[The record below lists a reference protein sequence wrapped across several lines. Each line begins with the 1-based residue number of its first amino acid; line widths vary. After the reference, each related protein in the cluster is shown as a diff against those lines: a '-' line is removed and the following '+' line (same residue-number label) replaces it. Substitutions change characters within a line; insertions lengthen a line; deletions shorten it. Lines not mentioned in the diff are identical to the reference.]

1 MIGFWK
7 KIYAKHD
14 NVKAYTLLSPALI
27 LVLLAMASPLM
38 LMVITSFH
46 TQISMMEIDSTFTI
60 DRYKDFF
67 SKSVYTMLLGRSIK
81 ISFFVTLVTLITTYP
96 LAYYI
101 AFYVKKNKM
110 LWIVLMTLP
119 FWTSY
124 LLRVFA
130 WKVILGHKGVVNT
143 ALMVSGMINEPL
155 SFLIYSQTAVI
166 LTLAHAWAAFAILP
180 LYVSLDKID
189 KSLLEASYDL
199 GCTKFETFWRVT
211 FPLSLP
217 GVIGAILIIFIPT
230 VGDYVTPQLV
240 GGTDGRMLSNMI
252 QSLFGR
258 ANNFPLGAA
267 SAVLMLLSVSFV
279 ALVVTYLTKKLSLRM
294 S

>member
-1 MIGFWK
+1 MIRFWQ
-7 KIYAKHD
+7 KIYAKND
-14 NVKAYTLLSPALI
+14 NIKAYSLLLPALI
-27 LVLLAMASPLM
+27 LVILAMASPM
-38 LMVITSFH
+38 LLTVVTSFH
-46 TQISMMEIDSTFTI
+46 TQISMMEIDTTI
-60 DRYKDFF
+60 TLDRYKDFF
-67 SKSVYTMLLGRSIK
+67 SKPVYTMLLVRSIK

-124 LLRVFA
+124 LLRVFS
-130 WKVILGHKGVVNT
+130 WKVILGHKGVVNS

-155 SFLIYSQTAVI
+155 SFLIYSQTAVV

-199 GCTKFETFWRVT
+199 GNTKLATFWRVT

-252 QSLFGR
+252 QALFGR

-267 SAVLMLLSVSFV
+267 SAVLMLLSVGFV
-279 ALVVTYLTKKLSLRM
+279 AIVVTYITKKVSLRM

>member
-1 MIGFWK
+1 MIRFWQ
-7 KIYAKHD
+7 KIYAKND
-14 NVKAYTLLSPALI
+14 NVKAYSLLFPALI
-27 LVLLAMASPLM
+27 LVILAMASPM
-38 LMVITSFH
+38 LLTVVTSFH
-46 TQISMMEIDSTFTI
+46 TQVSMMEIDTTLTL

-67 SKSVYTMLLGRSIK
+67 SRPVYPMLLARSIK

-124 LLRVFA
+124 LLRVFS
-130 WKVILGHKGVVNT
+130 WKVILGHKGVINS
-143 ALMVSGMINEPL
+143 ALMGLGAINEPL
-155 SFLIYSQTAVI
+155 SFLIYSQTAVV

-199 GCTKFETFWRVT
+199 GNTKLETFWRVT

-267 SAVLMLLSVSFV
+267 
-279 ALVVTYLTKKLSLRM
+279 
-294 S
+294 

>member
-1 MIGFWK
+1 MIRFWQ
-7 KIYAKHD
+7 KIYAKND
-14 NVKAYTLLSPALI
+14 NVKAYSLLLPALI
-27 LVLLAMASPLM
+27 LVILAMASPM
-38 LMVITSFH
+38 LLTVVTSFH
-46 TQISMMEIDSTFTI
+46 TQVSMMVIDTTLTL

-67 SKSVYTMLLGRSIK
+67 SKPVYTMLLARSIK

-124 LLRVFA
+124 LLRVFS
-130 WKVILGHKGVVNT
+130 WKVILGHKGVINS
-143 ALMVSGMINEPL
+143 ALMASGMINEPL
-155 SFLIYSQTAVI
+155 SFLIYSQTAVV

-199 GCTKFETFWRVT
+199 GNTKLETFWRVT

-279 ALVVTYLTKKLSLRM
+279 AVVVTYITRKVSLRM

>member
-1 MIGFWK
+1 MIRFWQ
-7 KIYAKHD
+7 KIYAKND
-14 NVKAYTLLSPALI
+14 NIKAYSLLLPALI
-27 LVLLAMASPLM
+27 LVILAMASPM
-38 LMVITSFH
+38 LLTVVTSFH
-46 TQISMMEIDSTFTI
+46 TQVSMMEIDTTLTL

-67 SKSVYTMLLGRSIK
+67 SKPVYTMLLARSIK

-124 LLRVFA
+124 LLRVFS
-130 WKVILGHKGVVNT
+130 WKVILGHKGVINS
-143 ALMVSGMINEPL
+143 ALMVSGMISEPL
-155 SFLIYSQTAVI
+155 SFLIYSQTAVVI
-166 LTLAHAWAAFAILP
+166 TLAHAWAAFAILP

-199 GCTKFETFWRVT
+199 GNTKLETFWRVT

-279 ALVVTYLTKKLSLRM
+279 AVVVTYITRKVSLRM

>member
-1 MIGFWK
+1 MIRFWQ
-7 KIYAKHD
+7 KIYAKND
-14 NVKAYTLLSPALI
+14 NIKAYSLLLPALI
-27 LVLLAMASPLM
+27 LVILAMASPM
-38 LMVITSFH
+38 LLTVVTSFH
-46 TQISMMEIDSTFTI
+46 TQVSMMEIDTTLTL

-67 SKSVYTMLLGRSIK
+67 SKPVYTMLLARSIK

-124 LLRVFA
+124 LLRVFS
-130 WKVILGHKGVVNT
+130 WKVILGHKGVINS
-143 ALMVSGMINEPL
+143 ALMASGMIGEPL
-155 SFLIYSQTAVI
+155 SFLIYSQTAVV

-199 GCTKFETFWRVT
+199 GNTKFETFWRVT

-279 ALVVTYLTKKLSLRM
+279 AVVVTYITRKVSLRM

>member
-1 MIGFWK
+1 MIRFWQ
-7 KIYAKHD
+7 KIYAKND
-14 NVKAYTLLSPALI
+14 NVKAYSLLLPALI
-27 LVLLAMASPLM
+27 LVILAMASPM
-38 LMVITSFH
+38 LLTVVTSFH
-46 TQISMMEIDSTFTI
+46 TQVSMMEIDTTLTL

-67 SKSVYTMLLGRSIK
+67 SKPVYTMLLARSIK

-124 LLRVFA
+124 LLRVFS
-130 WKVILGHKGVVNT
+130 WKVILGHKGVINS
-143 ALMVSGMINEPL
+143 ALMVSGMISEPL
-155 SFLIYSQTAVI
+155 SFLIYSQTAVVI
-166 LTLAHAWAAFAILP
+166 TLAHAWAAFAILP

-199 GCTKFETFWRVT
+199 GNTKLETFWRVT

-279 ALVVTYLTKKLSLRM
+279 AVVVTYITRKVSLRM

>member
-1 MIGFWK
+1 MIRFWQ
-7 KIYAKHD
+7 KIYAKND
-14 NVKAYTLLSPALI
+14 NVKAYSLLLPALI
-27 LVLLAMASPLM
+27 LVILAMASPM
-38 LMVITSFH
+38 LLTVVTSFH
-46 TQISMMEIDSTFTI
+46 TQVSMMVIDTTLTL

-67 SKSVYTMLLGRSIK
+67 SKPVYTMLLTRSIK

-124 LLRVFA
+124 LLRVFS
-130 WKVILGHKGVVNT
+130 WKVILGHKGVINS
-143 ALMVSGMINEPL
+143 ALMASGMISEPL
-155 SFLIYSQTAVI
+155 SFLIYSQTAVV

-199 GCTKFETFWRVT
+199 GNTKLETFWRVT

-279 ALVVTYLTKKLSLRM
+279 AVVVTYITRKVSLRM

>member
-1 MIGFWK
+1 MIRFWQ
-7 KIYAKHD
+7 KIYAKND
-14 NVKAYTLLSPALI
+14 NIKAYSLLLPALI
-27 LVLLAMASPLM
+27 LVILAMASPM
-38 LMVITSFH
+38 LLTVVTSFH
-46 TQISMMEIDSTFTI
+46 TQVSMIEIDTTLTL

-67 SKSVYTMLLGRSIK
+67 SRPVYTMLLVRSIK

-124 LLRVFA
+124 LLRVFS
-130 WKVILGHKGVVNT
+130 WKVILGHKGVINS
-143 ALMVSGMINEPL
+143 ALMASGMIGEPL
-155 SFLIYSQTAVI
+155 SFLIYSQTAVV

-199 GCTKFETFWRVT
+199 GNTKFETFWRVT

-279 ALVVTYLTKKLSLRM
+279 AVVVTYITRKVSLRM

>member
-1 MIGFWK
+1 MIRFWQ
-7 KIYAKHD
+7 KIYAKND
-14 NVKAYTLLSPALI
+14 NIKAYSLLLPALI
-27 LVLLAMASPLM
+27 LVILAMASPM
-38 LMVITSFH
+38 LLTVVTSFH
-46 TQISMMEIDSTFTI
+46 TQVSMMVIDTTLTL

-67 SKSVYTMLLGRSIK
+67 SKPVYTMLLARSIK

-124 LLRVFA
+124 LLRVFS
-130 WKVILGHKGVVNT
+130 WKVILGHKGVINS
-143 ALMVSGMINEPL
+143 ALMASGMISEPL
-155 SFLIYSQTAVI
+155 SFLIYSQTAVV

-199 GCTKFETFWRVT
+199 GNTKLETFWRVT

-279 ALVVTYLTKKLSLRM
+279 AVVVTYITRKVSLRM

>member
-1 MIGFWK
+1 MIRFWQ
-7 KIYAKHD
+7 KIYAKND
-14 NVKAYTLLSPALI
+14 NVKAYSLLLPALI
-27 LVLLAMASPLM
+27 LVILAMASPM
-38 LMVITSFH
+38 LLTVVTSFH
-46 TQISMMEIDSTFTI
+46 TQVSMMEIDTTLTL

-67 SKSVYTMLLGRSIK
+67 SKPVYTMLLARSIK

-124 LLRVFA
+124 LLRVFS
-130 WKVILGHKGVVNT
+130 WKVILGHKGVINS
-143 ALMVSGMINEPL
+143 ALMVSGMISEPL
-155 SFLIYSQTAVI
+155 SFLIYSQTAVV

-199 GCTKFETFWRVT
+199 GNTKLETFWRVT

-279 ALVVTYLTKKLSLRM
+279 AVVVTYITRKVSLRM

>member
-1 MIGFWK
+1 MIRFWQ
-7 KIYAKHD
+7 KIYAKND
-14 NVKAYTLLSPALI
+14 NIKAYSLLLPALI
-27 LVLLAMASPLM
+27 LVILAMASPM
-38 LMVITSFH
+38 LLTVVTSFH
-46 TQISMMEIDSTFTI
+46 TQVSMIEIDTTLTF

-67 SKSVYTMLLGRSIK
+67 SRPVYTMLLVRSIK

-124 LLRVFA
+124 LLRVFS
-130 WKVILGHKGVVNT
+130 WKVILGHKGVINS
-143 ALMVSGMINEPL
+143 ALIASGMIGEPL
-155 SFLIYSQTAVI
+155 SFLIYSQTAVV

-199 GCTKFETFWRVT
+199 GNTKFETFWRVT

-279 ALVVTYLTKKLSLRM
+279 AVVVTYITRKVSLRM

>member
-1 MIGFWK
+1 MIRFWQ
-7 KIYAKHD
+7 KIYAKND
-14 NVKAYTLLSPALI
+14 NIKAYSLLLPALI
-27 LVLLAMASPLM
+27 LVILAMASPM
-38 LMVITSFH
+38 LLTVVTSFH
-46 TQISMMEIDSTFTI
+46 TQVSMIEIDTTLTL

-67 SKSVYTMLLGRSIK
+67 SKPVYTMLLARSIK

-124 LLRVFA
+124 LLRVFS
-130 WKVILGHKGVVNT
+130 WKVILGHKGVINS
-143 ALMVSGMINEPL
+143 ALMASGMIGEPL
-155 SFLIYSQTAVI
+155 SFLIYSQTAVV

-199 GCTKFETFWRVT
+199 GNTKFETFWRVT

-279 ALVVTYLTKKLSLRM
+279 AGVVTYITRKVSLRM
-294 S
+294 A

>member
-1 MIGFWK
+1 MIRFWQ
-7 KIYAKHD
+7 KIYAKND
-14 NVKAYTLLSPALI
+14 NVKAYSLLLPALI
-27 LVLLAMASPLM
+27 LVILAMASPM
-38 LMVITSFH
+38 LLTVVTSFH
-46 TQISMMEIDSTFTI
+46 TQVSMMEIDTTLTL

-67 SKSVYTMLLGRSIK
+67 RKPVYTMLLVRSIK

-124 LLRVFA
+124 LLRVFS
-130 WKVILGHKGVVNT
+130 WKVILGHKGVINS
-143 ALMVSGMINEPL
+143 ALMVSGMISEPL
-155 SFLIYSQTAVI
+155 SFLIYSQTAVVI
-166 LTLAHAWAAFAILP
+166 TLAHAWAAFAILP

-199 GCTKFETFWRVT
+199 GNTKLETFWRVT

-279 ALVVTYLTKKLSLRM
+279 AVVVTYITRKVSLRM

>member
-1 MIGFWK
+1 MIRFWQ
-7 KIYAKHD
+7 KIYAKND
-14 NVKAYTLLSPALI
+14 NIKAYSLLLPALI
-27 LVLLAMASPLM
+27 LVILAMASPM
-38 LMVITSFH
+38 LLTVVTSFH
-46 TQISMMEIDSTFTI
+46 TQVSMMEIDTTLTL

-67 SKSVYTMLLGRSIK
+67 SKPVYTMLLARSIK

-124 LLRVFA
+124 LLRVFS
-130 WKVILGHKGVVNT
+130 WKVILGHKGVINS
-143 ALMVSGMINEPL
+143 ALMVSGMISEPL
-155 SFLIYSQTAVI
+155 SFLIYSQTAVV

-199 GCTKFETFWRVT
+199 GNTKFETFWRVT

-279 ALVVTYLTKKLSLRM
+279 AVVVTYITRKVSLRI

>member
-1 MIGFWK
+1 MIRFWQ
-7 KIYAKHD
+7 KIYAKND
-14 NVKAYTLLSPALI
+14 NVKAYSLLLPALI
-27 LVLLAMASPLM
+27 LVILAMASPM
-38 LMVITSFH
+38 LLTVVTSFH
-46 TQISMMEIDSTFTI
+46 TQVSMMEIDTTFTL

-67 SKSVYTMLLGRSIK
+67 RKPVYTMLLARSIK

-124 LLRVFA
+124 LLRVFS
-130 WKVILGHKGVVNT
+130 WKVILGHKGVINS
-143 ALMVSGMINEPL
+143 ALMATGMINEPL
-155 SFLIYSQTAVI
+155 SFLIYSQTAVV

-199 GCTKFETFWRVT
+199 GNTKLETFWRVT

-279 ALVVTYLTKKLSLRM
+279 ALVVTYITRKVSLRM

>member
-1 MIGFWK
+1 MINACRKLFS
-7 KIYAKHD
+7 KHE
-14 NVKAYTLLSPALI
+14 NIRAYSLLSPALI
-27 LVLLAMASPLM
+27 LVTLAMASPLL
-38 LMVITSFH
+38 LMIITSFH
-46 TQISMMEIDSTFTI
+46 TQVSMIEIDTTLTL
-60 DRYKDFF
+60 DRYADFF
-67 SKSVYTMLLGRSIK
+67 SRPVYPSLLVRSIK
-81 ISFFVTLVTLITTYP
+81 ISFLVTLVTLVTTYP

-124 LLRVFA
+124 LLRVFS
-130 WKVILGHKGVVNT
+130 WRVILGNKGVINS
-143 ALMVSGMINEPL
+143 ALMGTGMIDEPL
-155 SFLIYSQTAVI
+155 GFLLYNQAAVI
-166 LTLAHAWAAFAILP
+166 ITLSHAWAAFAILP

-199 GCTKFETFWRVT
+199 GNTKFETFWRVT

-267 SAVLMLLSVSFV
+267 SAVIMLTTVCLIA
-279 ALVVTYLTKKLSLRM
+279 ALVTYITKKVSMRM

>member
-1 MIGFWK
+1 MIRFWQ
-7 KIYAKHD
+7 KIYAKND
-14 NVKAYTLLSPALI
+14 NVKAYSLLLPALI
-27 LVLLAMASPLM
+27 LVILAMASPM
-38 LMVITSFH
+38 LLTVVTSFH
-46 TQISMMEIDSTFTI
+46 TQVSMMEIDTTFTL

-67 SKSVYTMLLGRSIK
+67 RKPVYTMLLARSIK

-124 LLRVFA
+124 LLRVFS
-130 WKVILGHKGVVNT
+130 WKVILGHKGVINS
-143 ALMVSGMINEPL
+143 ALMASGMINEPL
-155 SFLIYSQTAVI
+155 SFLIYSQTAVV

-199 GCTKFETFWRVT
+199 GNTKLETFWRVT

-279 ALVVTYLTKKLSLRM
+279 ALVVTYITRKVSLRM

>member
-1 MIGFWK
+1 MIRFWQ
-7 KIYAKHD
+7 KIYAKND
-14 NVKAYTLLSPALI
+14 NVKAYSLLLPALI
-27 LVLLAMASPLM
+27 LVILAMASPM
-38 LMVITSFH
+38 LLTVVTSFH
-46 TQISMMEIDSTFTI
+46 TQVSMMVIDTTLTL

-67 SKSVYTMLLGRSIK
+67 SKPVYTMLLVRSIK

-124 LLRVFA
+124 LLRVFS
-130 WKVILGHKGVVNT
+130 WKVILGHKGVINS
-143 ALMVSGMINEPL
+143 ALMVSGMISEPL
-155 SFLIYSQTAVI
+155 SFLIYSQTAVVI
-166 LTLAHAWAAFAILP
+166 TLAHAWAAFAILP

-199 GCTKFETFWRVT
+199 GNTKLETFWRVT

-279 ALVVTYLTKKLSLRM
+279 AVVVTYITRKVSLRL

>member
-1 MIGFWK
+1 MIRFWQ
-7 KIYAKHD
+7 KIYAKND
-14 NVKAYTLLSPALI
+14 NIKAYSLLLPALI
-27 LVLLAMASPLM
+27 LVILAMASPM
-38 LMVITSFH
+38 LLTVVTSFH
-46 TQISMMEIDSTFTI
+46 TQVSMIEIDTTLTL

-67 SKSVYTMLLGRSIK
+67 GRPVYPMLLARSIK

-124 LLRVFA
+124 LLRVFS
-130 WKVILGHKGVVNT
+130 WKVILGHKGVINS
-143 ALMVSGMINEPL
+143 ALMASGMIGEPL
-155 SFLIYSQTAVI
+155 SFLIYSQTAVV

-199 GCTKFETFWRVT
+199 GNTKFETFWRVT

-279 ALVVTYLTKKLSLRM
+279 AVVVTYITRKVSLRM

>member
-1 MIGFWK
+1 MIRFWQ
-7 KIYAKHD
+7 KIYAKND
-14 NVKAYTLLSPALI
+14 NVKAYSLLLPALI
-27 LVLLAMASPLM
+27 LVILAMASPM
-38 LMVITSFH
+38 LLTVVTSFH
-46 TQISMMEIDSTFTI
+46 TQVSMMEIDTTLTL

-67 SKSVYTMLLGRSIK
+67 SKPVYTMLLVRSIK

-124 LLRVFA
+124 LLRVFS
-130 WKVILGHKGVVNT
+130 WKVILGHKGVINS
-143 ALMVSGMINEPL
+143 ALMVSGMISEPL
-155 SFLIYSQTAVI
+155 SFLIYSQTAVVI
-166 LTLAHAWAAFAILP
+166 TLAHAWAAFAILP

-199 GCTKFETFWRVT
+199 GNTKLETFWRVT

-279 ALVVTYLTKKLSLRM
+279 AVVVTYITRKVSLRL

>member
-1 MIGFWK
+1 MIRFWQ
-7 KIYAKHD
+7 KIYAKND
-14 NVKAYTLLSPALI
+14 NVKAYSLLLPALI
-27 LVLLAMASPLM
+27 LVILAMASPM
-38 LMVITSFH
+38 LLTVVTSFH
-46 TQISMMEIDSTFTI
+46 TQVSMMEIDTTLTL

-67 SKSVYTMLLGRSIK
+67 SKPVYTMLLARSIK

-124 LLRVFA
+124 LLRVFS
-130 WKVILGHKGVVNT
+130 WKVILGHKGVINS
-143 ALMVSGMINEPL
+143 ALMASGMINEPL
-155 SFLIYSQTAVI
+155 SFLIYSQTAVV

-199 GCTKFETFWRVT
+199 GNTKLETFWRVT

-267 SAVLMLLSVSFV
+267 SAVLMLLSVGFV
-279 ALVVTYLTKKLSLRM
+279 AVVVTYITRKVSLRM

>member
-1 MIGFWK
+1 MIRFWQ
-7 KIYAKHD
+7 KIYAKND
-14 NVKAYTLLSPALI
+14 NIKAYSLLLPALI
-27 LVLLAMASPLM
+27 LVILAMASPM
-38 LMVITSFH
+38 LLTVVTSFH
-46 TQISMMEIDSTFTI
+46 TQVSMIEIDTTLTF

-67 SKSVYTMLLGRSIK
+67 SRPVYPMLLVRSIK

-124 LLRVFA
+124 LLRVFS
-130 WKVILGHKGVVNT
+130 WKVILGHKGVINS
-143 ALMVSGMINEPL
+143 ALMASGMIGEPL
-155 SFLIYSQTAVI
+155 SFLIYSQTAVV

-199 GCTKFETFWRVT
+199 GNTKFETFWRVT

-279 ALVVTYLTKKLSLRM
+279 AVVVTYITRKVSLRM

>member
-1 MIGFWK
+1 MIRFWQ
-7 KIYAKHD
+7 KIYAKND
-14 NVKAYTLLSPALI
+14 NVKAYSLLLPALI
-27 LVLLAMASPLM
+27 LVILAMASPM
-38 LMVITSFH
+38 LLTVVTSFH
-46 TQISMMEIDSTFTI
+46 TQVSMMEIDTTFTL
-60 DRYKDFF
+60 DHYKDFF
-67 SKSVYTMLLGRSIK
+67 RKPVYPMLLVRSIK

-124 LLRVFA
+124 LLRVFS
-130 WKVILGHKGVVNT
+130 WKVILGHKGVINS
-143 ALMVSGMINEPL
+143 ALMASGMINEPL
-155 SFLIYSQTAVI
+155 SFLIYSQTAVV

-199 GCTKFETFWRVT
+199 GNTKLETFWRVT

-267 SAVLMLLSVSFV
+267 SAVLMLLSVGFV
-279 ALVVTYLTKKLSLRM
+279 AVVVTYITRKVSLRM

>member
-1 MIGFWK
+1 MIRFWQ
-7 KIYAKHD
+7 KIYAKND
-14 NVKAYTLLSPALI
+14 NVKAYSLLLPALI
-27 LVLLAMASPLM
+27 LVILAMASPM
-38 LMVITSFH
+38 LLTVVTSFH
-46 TQISMMEIDSTFTI
+46 TQVSMMEIDTTFTL

-67 SKSVYTMLLGRSIK
+67 RKPVYPMLLARSIK

-124 LLRVFA
+124 LLRVFS
-130 WKVILGHKGVVNT
+130 WKVILGHKGVINS
-143 ALMVSGMINEPL
+143 ALMVSGMISEPL
-155 SFLIYSQTAVI
+155 SFLIYSQTAVVI
-166 LTLAHAWAAFAILP
+166 TLAHAWAAFAILP

-199 GCTKFETFWRVT
+199 GNTKLETFWRVT

-279 ALVVTYLTKKLSLRM
+279 AVVVTYITRKVSLRM

>member
-1 MIGFWK
+1 MIRFWQ
-7 KIYAKHD
+7 KIYAKND
-14 NVKAYTLLSPALI
+14 NVKAYSLLLPALI
-27 LVLLAMASPLM
+27 LVILAMASPM
-38 LMVITSFH
+38 LLTVVTSFH
-46 TQISMMEIDSTFTI
+46 TQVSMMEIDTTLTL

-67 SKSVYTMLLGRSIK
+67 SKPVYTMLLARSIK

-124 LLRVFA
+124 LLRVFS
-130 WKVILGHKGVVNT
+130 WKVILGHKGVINS
-143 ALMVSGMINEPL
+143 ALMASGMINEPL
-155 SFLIYSQTAVI
+155 SFLIYSQTAVV

-199 GCTKFETFWRVT
+199 GNTKFETFWRVT

-267 SAVLMLLSVSFV
+267 SAVLMLLSVGFV
-279 ALVVTYLTKKLSLRM
+279 AVVVTYITRKVSLRM

>member
-1 MIGFWK
+1 MIKTWRKLF
-7 KIYAKHD
+7 AKYE
-14 NVKAYTLLSPALI
+14 NIRAYTLLFPALL
-27 LVLLAMASPLM
+27 LVILAMASPLILM
-38 LMVITSFH
+38 LVTSFH
-46 TQISMMEIDSTFTI
+46 TQVSMMEIDSTLTL
-60 DRYKDFF
+60 DRYADFF
-67 SKSVYTMLLGRSIK
+67 SRPVYPTLLFRSIK
-81 ISFFVTLVTLITTYP
+81 ISFLVTLVTLLTTYP

-124 LLRVFA
+124 LLRVFS
-130 WKVILGHKGVVNT
+130 WRVILGNKGVINS
-143 ALMVSGMINEPL
+143 ALMGTGMIDEPL
-155 SFLIYSQTAVI
+155 GFLLYNQAAVI
-166 LTLAHAWAAFAILP
+166 ITLSHAWAAFAILP

-199 GCTKFETFWRVT
+199 GNTKFETFWRVT

-267 SAVLMLLSVSFV
+267 SAVLMLTTVCLIA
-279 ALVVTYLTKKLSLRM
+279 ALVTYITKKVSMRM

>member
-1 MIGFWK
+1 MIRFWQ
-7 KIYAKHD
+7 KIYAKND
-14 NVKAYTLLSPALI
+14 NVKAYSLLLPALI
-27 LVLLAMASPLM
+27 LVILAMASPM
-38 LMVITSFH
+38 LLTVVTSFH
-46 TQISMMEIDSTFTI
+46 TQVSMMVIDTTLTL

-67 SKSVYTMLLGRSIK
+67 SKPVYTMLLVRSIK

-124 LLRVFA
+124 LLRVFS
-130 WKVILGHKGVVNT
+130 WKVILGHKGVINS
-143 ALMVSGMINEPL
+143 ALMVSGMISEPL
-155 SFLIYSQTAVI
+155 SFLIYSQTAVVI
-166 LTLAHAWAAFAILP
+166 TLAHAWAAFAILP

-199 GCTKFETFWRVT
+199 GNTKLETFWRVT

-279 ALVVTYLTKKLSLRM
+279 AVVVTYITRKVSLRM

>member
-1 MIGFWK
+1 MIRFWQ
-7 KIYAKHD
+7 KIYAKND
-14 NVKAYTLLSPALI
+14 NVKAYSLLLPALI
-27 LVLLAMASPLM
+27 LVILAMASPM
-38 LMVITSFH
+38 LLTVVTSFH
-46 TQISMMEIDSTFTI
+46 TQVSMMEIDTTLTL

-67 SKSVYTMLLGRSIK
+67 SKPVYTMLLVRSIK

-124 LLRVFA
+124 LLRVFS
-130 WKVILGHKGVVNT
+130 WKVILGHKGVINS
-143 ALMVSGMINEPL
+143 ALMASGMINEPL
-155 SFLIYSQTAVI
+155 SFLIYSQTAVV

-199 GCTKFETFWRVT
+199 GNTKLETFWRVT

-279 ALVVTYLTKKLSLRM
+279 AVVVTYITRKVSLRM

>member
-1 MIGFWK
+1 MITSWK
-7 KIYAKHD
+7 KIYVKSE
-14 NVKAYTLLSPALI
+14 NIKAYILLFPALLLI
-27 LVLLAMASPLM
+27 ILAMASPM
-38 LMVITSFH
+38 LLTFVTSFH
-46 TQISMMEIDSTFTI
+46 TQVSMMEIDSTFTI
-60 DRYKDFF
+60 DRYVDFF
-67 SKSVYTMLLGRSIK
+67 SKPVYTTLLARSIK

-130 WKVILGHKGVVNT
+130 WKVILGHKGAVNS
-143 ALMVSGMINEPL
+143 ALMAIGMIEEPL
-155 SFLIYSQTAVI
+155 GFLIYSQTAVV

-199 GCTKFETFWRVT
+199 GNTKFETFWRVT

-252 QSLFGR
+252 QALFGR

-267 SAVLMLLSVSFV
+267 SAVIMLLSVSLV
-279 ALVVTYLTKKLSLRM
+279 ALIVTYLTRKFSIRM

>member
-1 MIGFWK
+1 MIRFWQ
-7 KIYAKHD
+7 KIYAKND
-14 NVKAYTLLSPALI
+14 NVKAYSLLLPALI
-27 LVLLAMASPLM
+27 LVILAMASPM
-38 LMVITSFH
+38 LLTVVTSFH
-46 TQISMMEIDSTFTI
+46 TQVSMMVIDTTLTL

-67 SKSVYTMLLGRSIK
+67 SKPVYTMLLVRSIK

-124 LLRVFA
+124 LLRVFS
-130 WKVILGHKGVVNT
+130 WKVILGHKGVINS
-143 ALMVSGMINEPL
+143 ALMASGMINEPL
-155 SFLIYSQTAVI
+155 SFLIYSQTAVV

-199 GCTKFETFWRVT
+199 GNTKLETFWRVT

-279 ALVVTYLTKKLSLRM
+279 AVVVTYITRKVSLRM

>member
-1 MIGFWK
+1 MIRFWQ
-7 KIYAKHD
+7 KIYAKND
-14 NVKAYTLLSPALI
+14 NVKAYSLLFPALI
-27 LVLLAMASPLM
+27 LVILAMASPM
-38 LMVITSFH
+38 LLTVVTSFH
-46 TQISMMEIDSTFTI
+46 TQVSMIEIDTTLTL
-60 DRYKDFF
+60 DRYRDFF
-67 SKSVYTMLLGRSIK
+67 SRPVYPMLLARSIK

-124 LLRVFA
+124 LLRVFS
-130 WKVILGHKGVVNT
+130 WKVILGHKGVINS
-143 ALMVSGMINEPL
+143 ALMASGMIGEPL
-155 SFLIYSQTAVI
+155 SFLIYSQTAVV

-199 GCTKFETFWRVT
+199 GNTKFETFWRVT

-279 ALVVTYLTKKLSLRM
+279 ALVVTYITRKVSLRM

>member
-1 MIGFWK
+1 MVSTLRKLFSKYENIR
-7 KIYAKHD
+7 
-14 NVKAYTLLSPALI
+14 AYSLLSPALI
-27 LVLLAMASPLM
+27 LVTLAMASPLL
-38 LMVITSFH
+38 LMIITSFH
-46 TQISMMEIDSTFTI
+46 TQVSMIEIDTTLTL
-60 DRYKDFF
+60 DRYADFF
-67 SKSVYTMLLGRSIK
+67 SRPVYPSLLVRSIK
-81 ISFFVTLVTLITTYP
+81 ISFLVTLVTLVTTYP

-124 LLRVFA
+124 LLRVFS
-130 WKVILGHKGVVNT
+130 WRVILGNKGVINS
-143 ALMVSGMINEPL
+143 ALMGTGMIDEPL
-155 SFLIYSQTAVI
+155 GFLLYNQAAVI
-166 LTLAHAWAAFAILP
+166 ITLSHAWAAFAILP

-199 GCTKFETFWRVT
+199 GNTKFETFWRVT

-267 SAVLMLLSVSFV
+267 SAVIMLTTVCLIA
-279 ALVVTYLTKKLSLRM
+279 ALVTYITKKVSMRM

>member
-1 MIGFWK
+1 MIRFWQ
-7 KIYAKHD
+7 KIYAKND
-14 NVKAYTLLSPALI
+14 NIKAYSLLLPALI
-27 LVLLAMASPLM
+27 LVILAMASPM
-38 LMVITSFH
+38 LLTVVTSFH
-46 TQISMMEIDSTFTI
+46 TQVSMIEIDTTLTL

-67 SKSVYTMLLGRSIK
+67 SKPVYTTLLARSIK

-124 LLRVFA
+124 LLRVFS
-130 WKVILGHKGVVNT
+130 WKVILGHKGVINS
-143 ALMVSGMINEPL
+143 ALMASGMIGEPL
-155 SFLIYSQTAVI
+155 SFLIYSQTAVV

-199 GCTKFETFWRVT
+199 GNTKFETFWRVT

-279 ALVVTYLTKKLSLRM
+279 AVVVTYITRKVSLRM

>member
-1 MIGFWK
+1 MSSTIQN
-7 KIYAKHD
+7 IYFRSDQA
-14 NVKAYTLLSPALI
+14 KAYTLLSPALI
-27 LVLLAMASPLM
+27 LVIFAMAAPM
-38 LMVITSFH
+38 IVMIFTSFN
-46 TQISMMEIDSTFTI
+46 TQISMTEIDRTFTTG
-60 DRYKDFF
+60 RYEDFF
-67 SKSVYTMLLGRSIK
+67 SKSIFSMLLFRSVK
-81 ISFFVTLVTLITTYP
+81 ISFFVTLLTLLTTYP

-124 LLRVFA
+124 LLRVFS
-130 WKVILGHKGVVNT
+130 WRVILGNKGVINS
-143 ALMVSGMINEPL
+143 ALMGTGMIDEPL
-155 SFLIYSQTAVI
+155 GFLLYNQAAVI
-166 LTLAHAWAAFAILP
+166 ITLSHAWAAYAILP

-199 GCTKFETFWRVT
+199 GNTKFETFWRVT

-267 SAVLMLLSVSFV
+267 SAVLMLTTVCLVA
-279 ALVVTYLTKKLSLRM
+279 ALVTYITKKVSMRM

>member
-1 MIGFWK
+1 MIRFWQ
-7 KIYAKHD
+7 KIYAKND
-14 NVKAYTLLSPALI
+14 NVKAYSLLLPALI
-27 LVLLAMASPLM
+27 LVILAMASPM
-38 LMVITSFH
+38 LLTVVTSFH
-46 TQISMMEIDSTFTI
+46 TQVSMIEIDTTLTL

-67 SKSVYTMLLGRSIK
+67 SKPVYTMLLARSIK

-124 LLRVFA
+124 LLRVFS
-130 WKVILGHKGVVNT
+130 WKVILGHKGVINS
-143 ALMVSGMINEPL
+143 ALMASGMIGEPL

-199 GCTKFETFWRVT
+199 GNTKFETFWRVT

-279 ALVVTYLTKKLSLRM
+279 AVVVTYITRKVSLRM

>member
-1 MIGFWK
+1 M
-7 KIYAKHD
+7 
-14 NVKAYTLLSPALI
+14 
-27 LVLLAMASPLM
+27 LLA
-38 LMVITSFH
+38 
-46 TQISMMEIDSTFTI
+46 
-60 DRYKDFF
+60 
-67 SKSVYTMLLGRSIK
+67 RSIK

-124 LLRVFA
+124 LLRVFS
-130 WKVILGHKGVVNT
+130 WKVILGHKGVINS
-143 ALMVSGMINEPL
+143 ALMASGMINEPL
-155 SFLIYSQTAVI
+155 SFLIYSQTAVV

-199 GCTKFETFWRVT
+199 GNTKLETFWRVT

-279 ALVVTYLTKKLSLRM
+279 AVVVTYITRKVSLRM